1 MNLEYPGG
9 RNTYEFIK
17 SILLGIEVK
26 KLSAKVL
33 SVHEKLARVR

>member
-17 SILLGIEVK
+17 SILLGIEEK
-26 KLSAKVL
+26 KL
-33 SVHEKLARVR
+33 